1 MPIPKPK
8 ANESK
13 KDFIQRCMSNPV
25 MVSEYD
31 KDKRTAICST
41 AFETK
46 LNTNQKISFDYDGT
60 LTTKKGTKLAKDL
73 IQNNSLYIISARSS
87 KTGMIDKAREIGI
100 PFNHIYATGSN
111 KAKLDKIKEL
121 KIQIH
126 YDNNKDVLNALGS
139 VGKHI

>member
-8 ANESK
+8 ANEPK
-13 KDFIQRCMSNPV
+13 KEFIQRCMGNPI
-25 MVSEYD
+25 MVAEYS
-31 KDKRTAICST
+31 KEKRTAICTT

-46 LNTNQKISFDYDGT
+46 LNSNNKISFDYDGT
-60 LTTKKGTKLAKDL
+60 LSTKKGTKLAKDL
-73 IQNNSLYIISARSS
+73 VTNNTLYIISARSS

-111 KAKLDKIKEL
+111 DAKIDKIKEL

-126 YDNNKDVLNALGS
+126 YDNNNDVLNALGS
-139 VGKHI
+139 IGKHI

>member
-13 KDFIQRCMSNPV
+13 KDFIQRCMSNPT
-25 MVSEYD
+25 MVTEYS
-31 KDKRTAICST
+31 KDKRTAICNT

-60 LTTKKGTKLAKDL
+60 LSTKKGTKLAKEL
-73 IQNNSLYIISARSS
+73 VTNNNLYIISARSS

-111 KAKLDKIKEL
+111 EAKIAKIKEL

-126 YDNNKDVLNALGS
+126 YDNNNDVLNQLGS